1 MARYYASR
9 TLMAA
14 FVLLAVRASLWAAV
28 SHAAFWVAVQP
39 VVMWMV
45 AALLAWSLCL
55 ESPELAEVT
64 K

>member
-1 MARYYASR
+1 MARYLISR

-14 FVLLAVRASLWAAV
+14 FVFMALRASLWAAV
-28 SHAAFWVAVQP
+28 DHSSLTP
-39 VVMWMV
+39 VLLWMV
-45 AALLAWSLCL
+45 AAAASYLICT

>member
-1 MARYYASR
+1 MIRYYASR
-9 TLMAA
+9 TLMVV
-14 FVLLAVRASLWAAV
+14 FVLLALHASLWGAV
-28 SHAAFWVAVQP
+28 EHTAFWVAVLP

-45 AALLAWSLCL
+45 VALMAWSLCP

>member
-1 MARYYASR
+1 MARYLISR

-14 FVLLAVRASLWAAV
+14 FIFLALRASLWAAV
-28 SHAAFWVAVQP
+28 DHSSLLP
-39 VVMWMV
+39 VLLWMV
-45 AALLAWSLCL
+45 AATASYLICT